1 MFRGGGEGIGKL
13 RLRVVRRTART
24 FSATWLT
31 FRQLRTLKVRA
42 FLKSTQLPKIYAPYA
57 LQMLHLRYRQN
68 HIKGVSNVSYV
79 REVRACCLT
88 TYRHKAQ
95 DGIRYIVSKQLV
107 LSMPDKNNTN
117 RGQDV
122 VFLTNTA
129 LRSRLRHKVLTR
141 SRALSLPENTASDS
155 QATKSSIFLM
165 IFGKNERS
173 CTLSYYK

>member
-1 MFRGGGEGIGKL
+1 MSS
-13 RLRVVRRTART
+13 VTYA
-24 FSATWLT
+24 
-31 FRQLRTLKVRA
+31 
-42 FLKSTQLPKIYAPYA
+42 KSTRLPQTTRLPKIYAPYA
-57 LQMLHLRYRQN
+57 LQMSICVIGKTILR
-68 HIKGVSNVSYV
+68 GVSVVSFV
-79 REVRACCLT
+79 REVRACGLT

-95 DGIRYIVSKQLV
+95 DGIHYIVSKQLV

-155 QATKSSIFLM
+155 QATKSSIFPM

>member
-1 MFRGGGEGIGKL
+1 MPGK
-13 RLRVVRRTART
+13 
-24 FSATWLT
+24 
-31 FRQLRTLKVRA
+31 
-42 FLKSTQLPKIYAPYA
+42 
-57 LQMLHLRYRQN
+57 
-68 HIKGVSNVSYV
+68 SN
-79 REVRACCLT
+79 
-88 TYRHKAQ
+88 
-95 DGIRYIVSKQLV
+95 I
-107 LSMPDKNNTN
+107 N

-129 LRSRLRHKVLTR
+129 LRSRLIHQVLTR

>member
-1 MFRGGGEGIGKL
+1 MPVTYGKYAPSSNQPDC
-13 RLRVVRRTART
+13 R
-24 FSATWLT
+24 
-31 FRQLRTLKVRA
+31 
-42 FLKSTQLPKIYAPYA
+42 KSTHRTPYTRIPN
-57 LQMLHLRYRQN
+57 LRYRQN
-68 HIKGVSNVSYV
+68 HIKGVSVVGNV
-79 REVRACCLT
+79 REVRACGLT

-95 DGIRYIVSKQLV
+95 DGIRFIVSKQLV

-155 QATKSSIFLM
+155 QATKSSIFPM

>member
-1 MFRGGGEGIGKL
+1 MSVTYAKSTRLPQINPVAEKLRTVRLTNVPSALSAKPYKGGG
-13 RLRVVRRTART
+13 VVG
-24 FSATWLT
+24 F
-31 FRQLRTLKVRA
+31 
-42 FLKSTQLPKIYAPYA
+42 I
-57 LQMLHLRYRQN
+57 
-68 HIKGVSNVSYV
+68 
-79 REVRACCLT
+79 REIRACGLT

-95 DGIRYIVSKQLV
+95 DGIRYIVSEQLV

-155 QATKSSIFLM
+155 QATKSSIFPM

>member
-1 MFRGGGEGIGKL
+1 
-13 RLRVVRRTART
+13 
-24 FSATWLT
+24 
-31 FRQLRTLKVRA
+31 
-42 FLKSTQLPKIYAPYA
+42 
-57 LQMLHLRYRQN
+57 
-68 HIKGVSNVSYV
+68 
-79 REVRACCLT
+79 
-88 TYRHKAQ
+88 
-95 DGIRYIVSKQLV
+95 
-107 LSMPDKNNTN
+107 MPDKNNTN

-155 QATKSSIFLM
+155 RATKSSIFPM